1 MTCLKVNGDGKVD
14 WEGQTCLFI
23 VPMALVTPFMAC
35 AIELLDFRVCILRDT
50 AWMLA
55 RINMCLDEAGQYIL
69 SLEINDVTAL
79 RQLFDFFSGS

>member
-1 MTCLKVNGDGKVD
+1 M
-14 WEGQTCLFI
+14 

-55 RINMCLDEAGQYIL
+55 RINTNLRTYLRVRTRSFAMIR
-69 SLEINDVTAL
+69 TASCRVGKRRL
-79 RQLFDFFSGS
+79 KL

>member
-1 MTCLKVNGDGKVD
+1 M
-14 WEGQTCLFI
+14 

-55 RINMCLDEAGQYIL
+55 RINTNLRTYRRVRTRSFAMIRTASFRVDKRKNYEA
-69 SLEINDVTAL
+69 VRL
-79 RQLFDFFSGS
+79 RFKKTNGN